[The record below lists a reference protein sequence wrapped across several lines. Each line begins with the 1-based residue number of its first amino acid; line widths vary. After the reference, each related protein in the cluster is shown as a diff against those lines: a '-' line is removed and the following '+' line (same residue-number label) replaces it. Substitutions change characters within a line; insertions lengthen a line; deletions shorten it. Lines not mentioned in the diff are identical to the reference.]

1 MKNLTWQNPEQLFVA
16 QGLINKVKSKC
27 CGIKDI
33 FNKKSDNESA
43 ATVSLPVVEPSEAK
57 EVVES
62 VAPVKE
68 EASRE
73 NKPLTVS
80 YATGWPI
87 DVIYGYLHKNYEDKG
102 FADAMV
108 KSDLAFRDL
117 NMSLIRNKILMVFRE
132 INLNYDVMKQDLQVR
147 IDNCN
152 AAGLLTTVAEIEKT
166 MSLINAH
173 KEELSQLELD
183 FRNNAN
189 EASIPLQSYDC
200 GFLRGIATI
209 AMSGAKG
216 TPISHMQ
223 NVNNIVSKQAIA

>member
-1 MKNLTWQNPEQLFVA
+1 M
-16 QGLINKVKSKC
+16 
-27 CGIKDI
+27 GIFNI

-43 ATVSLPVVEPSEAK
+43 TTVSLPVVEPSETK
-57 EVVES
+57 EEVKS
-62 VAPVKE
+62 IAPVKE
-68 EASRE
+68 EASND
-73 NKPLTVS
+73 NKTLTVS

-102 FADAMV
+102 FADAMI

-117 NMSLIRNKILMVFRE
+117 NMNIIRNKILMVFRE

-152 AAGLLTTVAEIEKT
+152 AAGLLTTVAEIEK
-166 MSLINAH
+166 SIALINAH
-173 KEELSQLELD
+173 KEELKELEAD

-189 EASIPLQSYDC
+189 EASIPLQSYAC

-209 AMSGAKG
+209 AMSGPAGRTTKLSQMSNDNSVAAKQ
-216 TPISHMQ
+216 S
-223 NVNNIVSKQAIA
+223 IA